1 MVDNYDLWYFHRID
15 WVIHLERVL
24 FHTFQLTAPN
34 KLGRKKSDRLTT
46 FKKEKNV
53 DFYSDLDYYIKI
65 ELFFE
70 MRNCLLKL
78 IRFFLNYILEK
89 YWYDSAISRI
99 FNVKSLS
106 KSTNISKFSACG
118 GPKLKKKPGSGSN
131 IQVGVARNSLPN
143 HTDCEAA
150 HTYYYLRP
158 NSKMTIPI
166 M

>member
-34 KLGRKKSDRLTT
+34 KLGRKIIGPPNDIQKREKRWFLLTAT
-46 FKKEKNV
+46 LINTLKYNW
-53 DFYSDLDYYIKI
+53 
-65 ELFFE
+65 FFL

-78 IRFFLNYILEK
+78 IRFFLNYILKK

-106 KSTNISKFSACG
+106 KSTNISKKF
-118 GPKLKKKPGSGSN
+118 
-131 IQVGVARNSLPN
+131 R
-143 HTDCEAA
+143 
-150 HTYYYLRP
+150 LRRAKIEK
-158 NSKMTIPI
+158 NLALVVIFR
-166 M
+166 